1 VPSAVVVAPVRS
13 AESLA
18 EPPAEMVDEKRVV
31 EIVGWSWV
39 TVKVMTVE
47 WDSNPLVAVM
57 LML

>member
-18 EPPAEMVDEKRVV
+18 EPPAEMVDEERVV
-31 EIVGWSWV
+31 EIIEWAWV